1 MVAGTVVC
9 LAAGV
14 VMIGKA
20 KAERVRG
27 EVGWCAGRA
36 SECLRWVARWSRPF
50 ALDAADF
57 SLGGVE
63 VVGRAWPVCCRRA
76 VLLARA

>member
-14 VMIGKA
+14 VMIGK
-20 KAERVRG
+20 VREG
-27 EVGWCAGRA
+27 SGRGRLVCRRA

-63 VVGRAWPVCCRRA
+63 VVGRAWPVA
-76 VLLARA
+76 DAP